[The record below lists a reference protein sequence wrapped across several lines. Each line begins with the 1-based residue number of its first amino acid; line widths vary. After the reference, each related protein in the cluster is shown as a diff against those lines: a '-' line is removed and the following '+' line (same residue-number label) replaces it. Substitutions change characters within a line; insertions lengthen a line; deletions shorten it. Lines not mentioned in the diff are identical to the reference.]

1 MHAGIVYTHGHVHT
15 WGCEEHVNRTVVSVK
30 GVGKGGGGAGGE

>member
-15 WGCEEHVNRTVVSVK
+15 WGCEERVNRTVVSVK